1 MVQSKHPHYYKASLR
16 QLHLLFSSNSRLWT
30 FYLDP
35 NDQMT
40 ALVPK
45 TTETPQLQ
53 LWANEEAVRNFIIKS
68 LPMGYAKNQ

>member
-1 MVQSKHPHYYKASLR
+1 
-16 QLHLLFSSNSRLWT
+16 
-30 FYLDP
+30 
-35 NDQMT
+35 MT

-68 LPMGYAKNQ
+68 LPMGYAKISDLL